1 MNQKPFIIKRNDT
14 LPELSINIKTRN
26 CINAIIPFD
35 LSNVSGCTF
44 SMADECGNIVIAS
57 NAAQI
62 TSASGGTVQYN
73 WQNGDTS
80 VSGKF
85 QGEFELFFNDGKKIS
100 IPNLGAIE
108 IFISED
114 VNNL

>member
-26 CINAIIPFD
+26 CINAVIPFD
-35 LSNVSGCTF
+35 LTNVTGCTF
-44 SMADECGNIVIAS
+44 SMADECGNVVIAS
-57 NAAQI
+57 NPAQV
-62 TSASGGTVQYN
+62 TSTTGGTVQYS
-73 WQNGDTS
+73 WQDGDTS

-85 QGEFELFFNDGKKIS
+85 QGEFELIFDDGKKIS
-100 IPNLGAIE
+100 VPNLGAIE
-108 IFISED
+108 IFIDQD